1 MSERPGRPAKPPQR
15 LGLVGFFPGAATTM
29 PGSAAPRVALPT
41 LPADAM
47 PDAQMPTLTPEPASY
62 EHALAELEQLV
73 QAMEAGR
80 LPLDQL
86 MDSHRR
92 ATALLAFCRE
102 RLQALESQVQLL
114 DAGTGQ
120 PIAWSAA

>member
-1 MSERPGRPAKPPQR
+1 
-15 LGLVGFFPGAATTM
+15 
-29 PGSAAPRVALPT
+29 
-41 LPADAM
+41 M
-47 PDAQMPTLTPEPASY
+47 PDAPAPTPTPEPASY

-86 MDSHRR
+86 MNSHRR

-102 RLQALESQVQLL
+102 QLQALETQVQML
-114 DAGTGQ
+114 DASTGQ
-120 PIAWSAA
+120 LTAWSAA